1 MSSRKA
7 AVEAALAKQRWP
19 PEGEAA
25 ARRAPPADLG
35 AEELFDEVICRD
47 RAFGPLL
54 AQIKSAYDGFL
65 RDRGV
70 AVPAAPVAALQEEVA
85 PRRRILDGTPQ
96 ADLALSELA
105 VEAARRALLD
115 PEDLTPREPPSEFA
129 KAYELQ
135 RENAALRRLLERMRH
150 DAANGRERTEEAG
163 GLTPRSSCD
172 GDWGAGPPGTRE
184 PLGST
189 KKPSFVPGLD
199 FAALTPYE
207 DEEDEDGAEDEYGAE
222 YQTEYST
229 ESAGYAS
236 PGSHEAWAH
245 YPY

>member
-1 MSSRKA
+1 
-7 AVEAALAKQRWP
+7 VEAALAKQRWP
-19 PEGEAA
+19 PEGEAVPE
-25 ARRAPPADLG
+25 RMPPADLG
-35 AEELFDEVICRD
+35 AEELFDEVIRRD

-70 AVPAAPVAALQEEVA
+70 AVPTEPVAALQQEVA
-85 PRRRILDGTPQ
+85 TKRRILDGTPQ
-96 ADLALSELA
+96 ADLAHSELT

-115 PEDLTPREPPSEFA
+115 PEDVTPREPLSDFA

-135 RENAALRRLLERMRH
+135 RENAALRRLLQRMRH
-150 DAANGRERTEEAG
+150 NAANGRERTEEASE
-163 GLTPRSSCD
+163 LTPRSSCD
-172 GDWGAGPPGTRE
+172 GDWGAGPPGSRE
-184 PLGST
+184 PLGSH
-189 KKPSFVPGLD
+189 KRPECVPGLD

-207 DEEDEDGAEDEYGAE
+207 DEEDVEDEYGAE

-236 PGSHEAWAH
+236 PSSYEAWAH
-245 YPY
+245 DQY

>member
-19 PEGEAA
+19 PEGEITMKM
-25 ARRAPPADLG
+25 PPADLG
-35 AEELFDEVICRD
+35 AEELFDEVIRRD

-54 AQIKSAYDGFL
+54 AQIKSAYDGFI

-70 AVPAAPVAALQEEVA
+70 AVPTAPVAALQEEVA
-85 PRRRILDGTPQ
+85 MKRRILDGTPQ
-96 ADLALSELA
+96 ADLAASEVT
-105 VEAARRALLD
+105 VEAARRAFLG
-115 PEDLTPREPPSEFA
+115 PEDLTPREPLSDFA

-150 DAANGRERTEEAG
+150 DAANGRERTDEADAY
-163 GLTPRSSCD
+163 SSCD

-184 PLGST
+184 PLGSH
-189 KKPSFVPGLD
+189 KRPSCVPGLD

-207 DEEDEDGAEDEYGAE
+207 DEAEEDEEDENGAEH
-222 YQTEYST
+222 QTEYST

-236 PGSHEAWAH
+236 PGSYEAWDI
-245 YPY
+245 YQY